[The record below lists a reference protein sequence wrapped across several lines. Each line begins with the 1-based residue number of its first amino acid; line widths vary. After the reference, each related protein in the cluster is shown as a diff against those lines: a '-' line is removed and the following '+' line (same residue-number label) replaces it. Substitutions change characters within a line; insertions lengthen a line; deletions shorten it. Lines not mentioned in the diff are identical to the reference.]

1 MRTTLECLECLRTQ
15 AKRTLSYH
23 TATQAS
29 FALPILDS
37 LPLCP
42 PPKLAVP
49 VYESISAFVGKS
61 DLYKEQKTRSIQKAR
76 QVLQQIQASITA
88 PHSLEFGI
96 RLAAL
101 GNVIDYGSASGFD
114 VESCLFD
121 MDSMEFAIYDIE
133 HLGQKLASAQE
144 LVYIGDNAGED
155 VFDSAFI
162 NILLALYPKLKVYY
176 FTRGAP
182 IINDITLQDLH
193 DNNSPILEVCEVVD
207 SGVRSPGFLYEYAS
221 SQAKELYDRA
231 DVVLAKGMG
240 NFECLEDRVD
250 SRVFLLF
257 KIKCAVVARF
267 LQQPQGS
274 FVLKNLRAS

>member
-1 MRTTLECLECLRTQ
+1 MRATPECLECLRTQ

-23 TATQAS
+23 IAAQDS

-42 PPKLAVP
+42 PPKLAVS
-49 VYESISAFVGKS
+49 VYENISAFVGQK

-76 QVLQQIQASITA
+76 RVLQQLQACFTA
-88 PHSLEFGI
+88 SHSLEFGI
-96 RLAAL
+96 RLATL
-101 GNVIDYGSASGFD
+101 GNIIDYGSASEFD

-121 MDSMEFAIYDIE
+121 MDSMEFAIYDIGYLE
-133 HLGQKLASAQE
+133 QKLASAQD
-144 LVYIGDNAGED
+144 LIYIGDNAGED
-155 VFDSAFI
+155 VFDSEFI
-162 NILLALYPKLKVYY
+162 KILLALYPTLRVYY

-207 SGVRSPGFLYEYAS
+207 SGVRSPGFLYECAS

-240 NFECLEDRVD
+240 NFECLEASVD
-250 SRVFLLF
+250 PRVFLLF

-267 LQQPQGS
+267 LQQSQGS
-274 FVLKNLRAS
+274 FVLKNLCSS